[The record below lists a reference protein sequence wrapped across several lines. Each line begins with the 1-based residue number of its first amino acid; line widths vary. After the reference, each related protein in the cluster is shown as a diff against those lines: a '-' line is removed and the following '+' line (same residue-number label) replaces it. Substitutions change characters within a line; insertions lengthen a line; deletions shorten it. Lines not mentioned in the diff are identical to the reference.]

1 MNKLLIVYRKYW
13 NGPTVLSALASFS
26 KASSTPAEFLLS
38 FLIALKALFARAAIL
53 FSNQLPSTFA
63 ALSFHRLIFVV
74 KYRVVLFFFFILGVG
89 RGERTTLMYFPQFSP
104 NLGAEKWQDQ
114 CYPPTIQHCTRP
126 APEPRA
132 LKQPVCW
139 RSGKT
144 PGKHPVWGTVPIG
157 NHRCVRIRVLSMC
170 SGSGVSVFLT
180 KRATVEQVML
190 MWSGNK
196 FLLGFLNWVFASCL
210 FYGFLFYALYL

>member
-1 MNKLLIVYRKYW
+1 MGPQCSLLLHLFPRPPPLPRSFFYLFSLLWRLCLPERPFCFPT
-13 NGPTVLSALASFS
+13 NFLQLLPPFLSTVL
-26 KASSTPAEFLLS
+26 FLWLS
-38 FLIALKALFARAAIL
+38 IE
-53 FSNQLPSTFA
+53 S
-63 ALSFHRLIFVV
+63 
-74 KYRVVLFFFFILGVG
+74 YFFFIIILGVG
-89 RGERTTLMYFPQFSP
+89 RGERTTLMYFSQFSP

-139 RSGKT
+139 RSGKA